1 MDSIAVEPR
10 NFSVRSEIAHW
21 VDGYG
26 ERAVEG
32 DTYPLILPDT
42 ANQTIVH
49 MPFLMRGSTLSPST
63 WSYISTDFGGELA
76 FLIEHLARTGTTFSP
91 ALA

>member
-1 MDSIAVEPR
+1 MEPR

-42 ANQTIVH
+42 ANQTIVQYAVPDEGFYAVSFEKRH
-49 MPFLMRGSTLSPST
+49 VHFELFQGTL
-63 WSYISTDFGGELA
+63 
-76 FLIEHLARTGTTFSP
+76 
-91 ALA
+91 ALFASIALRL